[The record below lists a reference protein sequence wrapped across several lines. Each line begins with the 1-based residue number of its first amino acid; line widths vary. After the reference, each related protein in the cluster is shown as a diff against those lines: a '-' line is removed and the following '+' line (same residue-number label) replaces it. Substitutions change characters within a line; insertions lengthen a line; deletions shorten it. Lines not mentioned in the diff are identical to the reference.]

1 LRVVVASEKL
11 AAQVRRAWVVVVATV
26 LLVGAYAACVTAGL
40 LLAPQPVLAAEV
52 GPVLVMTG
60 YSSGTA
66 SFAWSSPTGENYNG
80 GASAFGEWG
89 DGSESSSAGCATDST
104 GVEGIT
110 GADGAG
116 TFEVAGLTDGNAY
129 YVCMQSYDSVS
140 SLMELSNVIDFTAG
154 DEETTTTSG
163 GSTTTTT
170 SSVTTTTSS
179 TTTTVVGGATTT
191 ADPMAGLGAQAD
203 SEFGSLASALAVSAG
218 GLLGVVLLI
227 WGVSWV
233 FGFFKAQR
241 PKV

>member
-1 LRVVVASEKL
+1 M
-11 AAQVRRAWVVVVATV
+11 VVVATV

-110 GADGAG
+110 GC
-116 TFEVAGLTDGNAY
+116 LLY
-129 YVCMQSYDSVS
+129 
-140 SLMELSNVIDFTAG
+140 
-154 DEETTTTSG
+154 TSRC
-163 GSTTTTT
+163 
-170 SSVTTTTSS
+170 V
-179 TTTTVVGGATTT
+179 
-191 ADPMAGLGAQAD
+191 
-203 SEFGSLASALAVSAG
+203 
-218 GLLGVVLLI
+218 
-227 WGVSWV
+227 
-233 FGFFKAQR
+233 
-241 PKV
+241 